1 MKNLPKRCRKSTSE
15 SPLDILNDI
24 SLDSLIPLTKVNTN
38 TNTARVSAMDGAL
51 DKKGKAKFIG
61 KPSNK
66 SAEYIEDS
74 SQSGRESIDPPSD
87 VDTAPRHKITLP
99 SFNGEQAVQRPQSKS
114 FPSRNPS
121 PQRDEDMV
129 PSLARTHH
137 TQPTDQLFTPRHE
150 EEYTGNPS
158 TMTHLSAMEPHLS
171 DRTSGSSQFPHSSPA
186 FDKARRMDQYVYAPQ
201 PIRDKSRDISSLQDL
216 VSKHQGRNDCKLAQ
230 VLNSRPRLTIQHTAL
245 RVALRRSRF
254 PF

>member
-1 MKNLPKRCRKSTSE
+1 MKNLPKKSRESTNE
-15 SPLDILNDI
+15 SPSDILDNI
-24 SLDSLIPLTKVNTN
+24 PLDSLLPHTKVKANA
-38 TNTARVSAMDGAL
+38 ARASAKDDPL

-66 SAEYIEDS
+66 SAEYIDDS

-99 SFNGEQAVQRPQSKS
+99 SFNGGQAVQRAQSKS

-129 PSLARTHH
+129 PSLAHTHH
-137 TQPTDQLFTPRHE
+137 TQPTDHLFTPRHE

-186 FDKARRMDQYVYAPQ
+186 LDKARRMDQYVYAPQ
-201 PIRDKSRDISSLQDL
+201 PVRDKSRDISSLQDL
-216 VSKHQGRNDCKLAQ
+216 VSKHQGRNDCKLAEMEH
-230 VLNSRPRLTIQHTAL
+230 PWIELTIQHSAL
-245 RVALRRSRF
+245 RVDLRRSRF